1 MKEQDKLGRI
11 ALENGVYETRLTRK
25 FEKRR
30 LFERQDPRIIKALIP
45 GVVAEISAH
54 KGQTVRRGDGLMTLE
69 AMKMLNRITA
79 PVPGTVKAVRVKAG
93 EKVSKGQVL
102 VELE

>member
-1 MKEQDKLGRI
+1 
-11 ALENGVYETRLTRK
+11 
-25 FEKRR
+25 
-30 LFERQDPRIIKALIP
+30 
-45 GVVAEISAH
+45 
-54 KGQTVRRGDGLMTLE
+54 
-69 AMKMLNRITA
+69 MKMLNRITA